1 MLNIREAIRRLF
13 TPVTLLPGG
22 MYHYQTPPDA
32 LQPYRLHLRLE
43 PDGLGMLI
51 VNAST
56 ILHLN
61 QTASEFAYHL
71 VKGTPVNEAVR
82 QIASRYRVS
91 YKRAMLD
98 FIELNDRIQTLIQTP
113 DLDPEMFLD
122 FDRTLPANNNPSA
135 PYRLDCALTY
145 RLQEGVNPAYTP
157 TRRVERELTT
167 QEWLQILDK
176 AWSVGIP
183 HIIFTGG
190 EPTLRDD
197 LPILLTHAEEN
208 GQVTGLI
215 TDGVFFT
222 DPDKSKVLLETGLD
236 HVLITIQPGDL
247 SSWTAI
253 DNAIAADI
261 FVAVHLTINLQ
272 NALTAEST
280 VKKLAQRGV
289 KHLSLSSADVSL
301 HNEMNTLRNMAA
313 ALNMSLIWDLPVP
326 YSAFNPVSLE
336 IQEDPSSRE
345 GGPTSLYV
353 EPDGDVLPA
362 QGINQILGNLLSDP
376 WDKIWRKRI

>member
-1 MLNIREAIRRLF
+1 MPNIRESIRRLF
-13 TPVTLLPGG
+13 TPVKPLPGG

-32 LQPYRLHLRLE
+32 HQPYRLHLRLE

-71 VKGTPVNEAVR
+71 VKGTPVDEAVG

-91 YKRAMLD
+91 HKRAMLD
-98 FIELNDRIQTLIQTP
+98 FIELTERIQTLIKSP

-122 FDRTLPANNNPSA
+122 FDRIAPANTPPSA

-145 RLQEGVNPAYTP
+145 RLPEDINPAVTP
-157 TRRVERELTT
+157 IRRVERELTT
-167 QEWLQILDK
+167 QEWLQISDK
-176 AWSVGIP
+176 AWAAGIP
-183 HIIFTGG
+183 HLVFTGG

-215 TDGVFFT
+215 TDGLFFT
-222 DPDKSKVLLETGLD
+222 DTEKSKLLLETGLD
-236 HVLITIQPGDL
+236 HVLITIQPGD
-247 SSWTAI
+247 SRSWTAI
-253 DNAIAADI
+253 DNALAADI
-261 FVAVHLTINLQ
+261 FVAVHLTIYLQ
-272 NALTAEST
+272 NALGAEST
-280 VKKLAQRGV
+280 LKKLAQRGV
-289 KHLSLSSADVSL
+289 KHLSLSLADESL
-301 HNEMNTLRNMAA
+301 QSEMIALRNMAA
-313 ALNMSLIWDLPVP
+313 DLNMSLIWNLPVP
-326 YSAFNPVSLE
+326 YSAFNPVALE
-336 IQEDPSSRE
+336 IQEDASSRE
-345 GGPTSLYV
+345 GSPTSLYV

-362 QGINQILGNLLSDP
+362 QGINQILGNLVSDP
-376 WDKIWRKRI
+376 WDKIWR

>member
-1 MLNIREAIRRLF
+1 
-13 TPVTLLPGG
+13 